1 MEYESKLTDII
12 ASLPEVDGGFLYD
25 PTRGIYSN
33 QTAGTIDD
41 SSLLQVSAKLSK
53 IVSMLTVH
61 FHDTGGIRVT
71 FKDLILYG
79 LMFEANNWL
88 FLLHH
93 PSLSPG
99 MVKMTVQMAL
109 NIQQEEEPEPPEAL
123 AGQDQESLFDVLM
136 HEESELRKPLTT
148 IQEELA
154 NHIGPVAE
162 LVFSDAIDEW
172 KDAPPSLETIP
183 ELLDRL
189 EQEIDDEDA
198 CMLFREN
205 LKAITGAQEYN
216 GHYKRFCKTR

>member
-12 ASLPEVDGGFLYD
+12 ASLPEIEGGFLYN

-33 QTAGTIDD
+33 QTADTIDD
-41 SSLLQVSAKLSK
+41 SSLLQVSTKLNQ

-61 FHDTGGIRVT
+61 FHDVGSIRVT

-79 LMFEANNWL
+79 LMFEENNWL

-99 MVKMTVQMAL
+99 MVKMTAQMAL
-109 NIQQEEEPEPPEAL
+109 NIQVEEEPQREDAPPTQE
-123 AGQDQESLFDVLM
+123 GESLFEVLM
-136 HEESELRKPLTT
+136 HEESELREPLIA

-162 LVFSDAIDEW
+162 LVFSDALDEW
-172 KDAPPSLETIP
+172 SGAPPSLETLP
-183 ELLDRL
+183 EFLDNL

-198 CMLFREN
+198 SILFREN
-205 LKAITGAQEYN
+205 LKAITGVKE
-216 GHYKRFCKTR
+216 

>member
-25 PTRGIYSN
+25 PMRGIYSN

-53 IVSMLTVH
+53 IVSMLAVH
-61 FHDTGGIRVT
+61 FHDTGSIRVT

-109 NIQQEEEPEPPEAL
+109 NIQQDEEPETLQAL
-123 AGQDQESLFDVLM
+123 ETLFDVLM
-136 HEESELRKPLTT
+136 HEESELREPLTT

-162 LVFSDAIDEW
+162 LVFADAIDEW

-183 ELLDRL
+183 ELLDIL

-198 CMLFREN
+198 CILFREN
-205 LKAITGAQEYN
+205 LKAITGAQE
-216 GHYKRFCKTR
+216 

>member
-25 PTRGIYSN
+25 PARGIYSN
-33 QTAGTIDD
+33 QTAGTVDD
-41 SSLLQVSAKLSK
+41 SSLLQVSSKLSK
-53 IVSMLTVH
+53 IVSMLTIH

-79 LMFEANNWL
+79 LRFKEDNWL

-109 NIQQEEEPEPPEAL
+109 NIHQEEEPQVPIVAQTTDSDAL
-123 AGQDQESLFDVLM
+123 LELLM
-136 HEESELRKPLTT
+136 DDESELRKPLIT

-154 NHIGPVAE
+154 SHIGPVAE
-162 LVFSDAIDEW
+162 LVFIDAIEEW
-172 KDAPPSLETIP
+172 GSAPPSLETLP
-183 ELLDRL
+183 ELLDIL
-189 EQEIDDEDA
+189 EKEIDEEDA
-198 CMLFREN
+198 CTLFREN
-205 LKAITGAQEYN
+205 LTSIAGVK
-216 GHYKRFCKTR
+216 K

>member
-25 PTRGIYSN
+25 TTRGIYSN
-33 QTAGTIDD
+33 QTAGTVDD
-41 SSLLQVSAKLSK
+41 SSLLQVSNKLSK
-53 IVSMLTVH
+53 IVSMLAVH

-79 LMFEANNWL
+79 LMFEENNWL

-109 NIQQEEEPEPPEAL
+109 NIQVEEEPQLSPPYSET
-123 AGQDQESLFDVLM
+123 DQEPLLDVLM
-136 HEESELRKPLTT
+136 NNESELKEPLIA
-148 IQEELA
+148 IQNELA

-162 LVFSDAIDEW
+162 LVFIDAIDEW
-172 KDAPPSLETIP
+172 SAFSPPSFETLP
-183 ELLDRL
+183 ELL
-189 EQEIDDEDA
+189 EILDTEIEDEDA
-198 CMLFREN
+198 CILFREN
-205 LKAITGAQEYN
+205 LKSIVGA
-216 GHYKRFCKTR
+216 KA

>member
-33 QTAGTIDD
+33 QTAGLADD
-41 SSLLQVSAKLSK
+41 DSLLQVSAKLSK
-53 IVSMLTVH
+53 IVSMLTIH

-79 LMFEANNWL
+79 LMFEENHWL

-109 NIQQEEEPEPPEAL
+109 NIQHEEPTAPPEEL
-123 AGQDQESLFDVLM
+123 VETTENDLSLMDTLM
-136 HEESELRKPLTT
+136 DEESELREPLTA
-148 IQEELA
+148 IKEELA
-154 NHIGPVAE
+154 SHIGPVAE
-162 LVFSDAIDEW
+162 LVFEDAVEEW
-172 KDAPPSLETIP
+172 GKNAPTFENLPN
-183 ELLDRL
+183 LLNII
-189 EQEIDDEDA
+189 EQEIDDEEA
-198 CMLFREN
+198 CTLFKEN
-205 LKAITGAQEYN
+205 LKTISGASE
-216 GHYKRFCKTR
+216 

>member
-33 QTAGTIDD
+33 QTAGAADD
-41 SSLLQVSAKLSK
+41 DSLLQVSNKLSK

-79 LMFEANNWL
+79 LMFEENHWL

-109 NIQQEEEPEPPEAL
+109 NIQQEETPPVQEAAEEPTVH
-123 AGQDQESLFDVLM
+123 DQSLMDLFMDD
-136 HEESELRKPLTT
+136 ESELREPL
-148 IQEELA
+148 IAIKEELA
-154 NHIGPVAE
+154 SHIGPVAE
-162 LVFSDAIDEW
+162 LVFEDAVDEW
-172 KDAPPSLETIP
+172 GKNAPSRETLPNLLEII
-183 ELLDRL
+183 
-189 EQEIDDEDA
+189 EQEIDDEEA
-198 CMLFREN
+198 CTLFKEN
-205 LKAITGAQEYN
+205 LKTIAGATE
-216 GHYKRFCKTR
+216 

>member
-33 QTAGTIDD
+33 QTAGTVDD
-41 SSLLQVSAKLSK
+41 LSLLQVSTKLSK
-53 IVSMLTVH
+53 IVSMLAVH

-79 LMFEANNWL
+79 LMFEENNWL

-109 NIQQEEEPEPPEAL
+109 NIRQEEIPELPEA
-123 AGQDQESLFDVLM
+123 ATTEDNESLLDVLM
-136 HEESELRKPLTT
+136 NDDSELQEPLT
-148 IQEELA
+148 IIEEELA
-154 NHIGPVAE
+154 THIGPVAE
-162 LVFSDAIDEW
+162 LVFIDAINDW
-172 KDAPPSLETIP
+172 KDAPPSLETLP
-183 ELLDRL
+183 ELIEMLAK
-189 EQEIDDEDA
+189 EIDEEDA
-198 CMLFREN
+198 CDLFRKN
-205 LKAITGAQEYN
+205 MKSFAGATE
-216 GHYKRFCKTR
+216 

>member
-25 PTRGIYSN
+25 TTRGIYSN

-41 SSLLQVSAKLSK
+41 SSLLQVSTKLSK
-53 IVSMLTVH
+53 IVSMLAVH

-79 LMFEANNWL
+79 LMFKENNWL

-109 NIQQEEEPEPPEAL
+109 NIKVEEEPQPPPA
-123 AGQDQESLFDVLM
+123 AKIKKESLLEVLM
-136 HEESELRKPLTT
+136 NDESELKNPLIT
-148 IQEELA
+148 IQSELA

-162 LVFSDAIDEW
+162 LVFIDAIDEW
-172 KDAPPSLETIP
+172 SEVSPPSLETLP
-183 ELLDRL
+183 ELLDIL
-189 EQEIDDEDA
+189 DKEIDDEDA
-198 CMLFREN
+198 CILFKEN
-205 LKAITGAQEYN
+205 LKSIVGAKE
-216 GHYKRFCKTR
+216 

>member
-25 PTRGIYSN
+25 PMRGVYSN

-41 SSLLQVSAKLSK
+41 TSLLQVSVKLSK

-61 FHDTGGIRVT
+61 FYDTGSIRVT

-79 LMFEANNWL
+79 LMFEDNNWL
-88 FLLHH
+88 FLFHH

-99 MVKMTVQMAL
+99 MVKMTVQMAF
-109 NIQQEEEPEPPEAL
+109 NIQQDEEPEPFETPPVQNQEAF
-123 AGQDQESLFDVLM
+123 FDVLM
-136 HEESELRKPLTT
+136 HEESELREPLTT

-172 KDAPPSLETIP
+172 KDTPPSLETIP
-183 ELLDRL
+183 VLLDRL
-189 EQEIDDEDA
+189 EQEIDDADA
-198 CMLFREN
+198 CILFREN
-205 LKAITGAQEYN
+205 LKAITGAQE
-216 GHYKRFCKTR
+216 